1 MLIPKKNYIRDK
13 KFLRWLAEQPCMKC
27 KYVGATQA
35 AHLEKG
41 GRGIKGGDDKARPL
55 CCVRKGEL
63 GCHEKLDQ
71 HLEIRYWEENLNRA
85 LLMPV
90 YETWKKDPQEAALML
105 MRF

>member
-1 MLIPKKNYIRDK
+1 MLIPKNKPLRDK
-13 KFLRWLAEQPCMKC
+13 TFLRWLAYLPCMKC

-35 AHLEKG
+35 AHLKRG
-41 GRGIKGGDDKARPL
+41 GVGMKGGDDKARPL

-71 HLEIRYWEENLNRA
+71 HLEIHYWNENLERA
-85 LLMPV
+85 LSMKI
-90 YETWKKDPQEAALML
+90 YETWLKDPYEAELML